1 MDTEQKNPVSSKNC
15 LAQTYVYAKGQGSK
29 VFLGATLRLFPK
41 MWREQMDSSMIL
53 VAGSAAPWRGLFM
66 AVSGS
71 PTASQV
77 EVQKPPEAGSA
88 EFEVFAGVK

>member
-1 MDTEQKNPVSSKNC
+1 MWNWFIFLFSEMDTEQKNPVSSKNC

-53 VAGSAAPWRGLFM
+53 VGNHHSSIPI
-66 AVSGS
+66 
-71 PTASQV
+71 QI
-77 EVQKPPEAGSA
+77 
-88 EFEVFAGVK
+88 FACGMNSCLG

>member
-1 MDTEQKNPVSSKNC
+1 MNGRRGGAGCGPPQDCKTPCPSAHVAGAGTWAPRAPSD
-15 LAQTYVYAKGQGSK
+15 YVAGG
-29 VFLGATLRLFPK
+29 
-41 MWREQMDSSMIL
+41 
-53 VAGSAAPWRGLFM
+53 AGSAAPGWGLFM

-71 PTASQV
+71 LTALRF

>member
-1 MDTEQKNPVSSKNC
+1 MGVSQC
-15 LAQTYVYAKGQGSK
+15 LGVG
-29 VFLGATLRLFPK
+29 R
-41 MWREQMDSSMIL
+41 
-53 VAGSAAPWRGLFM
+53 GSAAPWRGLFM

>member
-1 MDTEQKNPVSSKNC
+1 
-15 LAQTYVYAKGQGSK
+15 
-29 VFLGATLRLFPK
+29 
-41 MWREQMDSSMIL
+41 
-53 VAGSAAPWRGLFM
+53 M

-71 PTASQV
+71 PTAQV